1 MFMSRRYWILF
12 LLLIIAT
19 FLIYF
24 SKSIEV
30 DDYNSCINQ
39 GGVVDYD
46 GNSAYC
52 EMNGKVYFSYRINN

>member
-1 MFMSRRYWILF
+1 MSRRYWILT

-24 SKSIEV
+24 SKSIKIE
-30 DDYNSCINQ
+30 DYDSCINQ
-39 GGVVDYD
+39 GGNIEYD

-52 EMNGKVYFSYRINN
+52 EIAGKVYFSNK